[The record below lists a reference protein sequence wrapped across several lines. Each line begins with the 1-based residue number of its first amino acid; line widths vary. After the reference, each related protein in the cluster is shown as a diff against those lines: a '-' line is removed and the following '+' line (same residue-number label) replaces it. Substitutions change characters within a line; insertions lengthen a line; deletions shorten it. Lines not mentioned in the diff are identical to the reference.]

1 MDPAA
6 SLRIG
11 CLVMAAGNASRFGA
25 NKLAAELDGRT
36 LIERALDAVPKGMF
50 AAVCVASQYEGIE
63 ELAGKYG
70 FAAIH
75 NAHPDWGL
83 SYTIRL
89 GTQAMR
95 ACDGILYLV
104 ADQPLLRRESVEALV
119 ALWQRQPDG
128 VAALG
133 HGGVRGNPCL
143 FPARL
148 FPELLALRGDRGGSA
163 VIRRHE
169 DVLTL
174 LEVDPRE
181 LQDADT
187 PEALE
192 RIREGSKLPSQVK

>member
-1 MDPAA
+1 MKMDQKP
-6 SLRIG
+6 G
-11 CLVMAAGNASRFGA
+11 CVVLAAGSASRFGG
-25 NKLAAELDGRT
+25 NKLTATVEGQA
-36 LIERALDAVPKGMF
+36 LIRRALSAVPAEQLSAVAVVTQYPEILDLAREFSFTPVRNDAPEAGVSRSIALGL
-50 AAVCVASQYEGIE
+50 AA
-63 ELAGKYG
+63 
-70 FAAIH
+70 
-75 NAHPDWGL
+75 
-83 SYTIRL
+83 L
-89 GTQAMR
+89 GDCPR
-95 ACDGILYLV
+95 ALFLV

-192 RIREGSKLPSQVK
+192 RIRAGSKLPSQVK

>member
-1 MDPAA
+1 MKMDQKP
-6 SLRIG
+6 G
-11 CLVMAAGNASRFGA
+11 CVVLAAGSASRFGG
-25 NKLAAELDGRT
+25 NKLTATVEGQA
-36 LIERALDAVPKGMF
+36 LIRRALSAVPAEKLSAVAVVTQYPEILDLAREFSFTPVRNDAPEAGVSRSIALGR
-50 AAVCVASQYEGIE
+50 AA
-63 ELAGKYG
+63 
-70 FAAIH
+70 
-75 NAHPDWGL
+75 
-83 SYTIRL
+83 L
-89 GTQAMR
+89 GDCPGA
-95 ACDGILYLV
+95 LFLV

-119 ALWQRQPDG
+119 ALWQERPEG

-163 VIRRHE
+163 GIRRHE

-192 RIREGSKLPSQVK
+192 RIRAGSKLPSQVK

>member
-1 MDPAA
+1 MKMDQKP
-6 SLRIG
+6 G
-11 CLVMAAGNASRFGA
+11 CVVLAAGSASRFGG
-25 NKLAAELDGRT
+25 NKLTATVEGQA
-36 LIERALDAVPKGMF
+36 LIRRALSAVPAEQLSAVAVVTQYPEILDLAREFSFTPVRNDAPEAGVSRSIALGL
-50 AAVCVASQYEGIE
+50 AA
-63 ELAGKYG
+63 
-70 FAAIH
+70 
-75 NAHPDWGL
+75 
-83 SYTIRL
+83 L
-89 GTQAMR
+89 GDCPGA
-95 ACDGILYLV
+95 LFLV

>member
-1 MDPAA
+1 MKMDQKP
-6 SLRIG
+6 G
-11 CLVMAAGNASRFGA
+11 CVVLAAGSASRFGG
-25 NKLAAELDGRT
+25 NKLTATVEGQA
-36 LIERALDAVPKGMF
+36 LIRRALSAVPAEQLSAVAVVTQYPEILDLAREFSFTPVRNDAPEAGVSRSIALGL
-50 AAVCVASQYEGIE
+50 AA
-63 ELAGKYG
+63 
-70 FAAIH
+70 
-75 NAHPDWGL
+75 
-83 SYTIRL
+83 L
-89 GTQAMR
+89 GDCPGA
-95 ACDGILYLV
+95 LFLV

-163 VIRRHE
+163 IIRRHE

-192 RIREGSKLPSQVK
+192 RIRAGSKLPSQVK

>member
-1 MDPAA
+1 MKMDQKP
-6 SLRIG
+6 G
-11 CLVMAAGNASRFGA
+11 CVVLAAGSASRFGG
-25 NKLAAELDGRT
+25 NKLLATVEGQA
-36 LIERALDAVPKGMF
+36 LIRRALSAVPAEQLSAVAVVTQYPEILDLAREFSFTPVRNDAPEAGVSRSIALGL
-50 AAVCVASQYEGIE
+50 AA
-63 ELAGKYG
+63 
-70 FAAIH
+70 
-75 NAHPDWGL
+75 
-83 SYTIRL
+83 L
-89 GTQAMR
+89 GDCPGA
-95 ACDGILYLV
+95 LFLV

-192 RIREGSKLPSQVK
+192 RIRAGSKLPSQVK

>member
-1 MDPAA
+1 MKMDQKP
-6 SLRIG
+6 G
-11 CLVMAAGNASRFGA
+11 CVVLAAGSASRFGG
-25 NKLAAELDGRT
+25 NKLTATVEGQA
-36 LIERALDAVPKGMF
+36 LIRRALSAVPAEKLSAVAVVTQYPEILDLAREFSFTPVRNDAPEAGVSRSIALGL
-50 AAVCVASQYEGIE
+50 AA
-63 ELAGKYG
+63 
-70 FAAIH
+70 
-75 NAHPDWGL
+75 
-83 SYTIRL
+83 L
-89 GTQAMR
+89 GDCPGA
-95 ACDGILYLV
+95 LFLV
-104 ADQPLLRRESVEALV
+104 ADQPLLQRESVEALV

-128 VAALG
+128 VTALG

-192 RIREGSKLPSQVK
+192 RMRAGSKLPSQVK

>member
-1 MDPAA
+1 MKMDQKP
-6 SLRIG
+6 G
-11 CLVMAAGNASRFGA
+11 CVVLAAGSASRFGG
-25 NKLAAELDGRT
+25 NKLTATVEGQA
-36 LIERALDAVPKGMF
+36 LIRRALSAVPAEKLSAVAVVTQYPEILDLAREFSFTPVRNDAPEAGVSRSIALGL
-50 AAVCVASQYEGIE
+50 AA
-63 ELAGKYG
+63 
-70 FAAIH
+70 
-75 NAHPDWGL
+75 
-83 SYTIRL
+83 L
-89 GTQAMR
+89 GDCPGA
-95 ACDGILYLV
+95 LFLV

-119 ALWQRQPDG
+119 TLWQRQPDG

-148 FPELLALRGDRGGSA
+148 FPELLALQGDRGGSA

-192 RIREGSKLPSQVK
+192 RIRAGSKLPSQVK

>member
-1 MDPAA
+1 MKMDQKP
-6 SLRIG
+6 G
-11 CLVMAAGNASRFGA
+11 CVVLAAGSASRFGG
-25 NKLAAELDGRT
+25 NKLTATVEGQA
-36 LIERALDAVPKGMF
+36 LIRRALSAVPAEKLSAVAVVTQYPEILDLAREFSFTPVRNDAPEAGVSRSIALGL
-50 AAVCVASQYEGIE
+50 AA
-63 ELAGKYG
+63 
-70 FAAIH
+70 
-75 NAHPDWGL
+75 
-83 SYTIRL
+83 L
-89 GTQAMR
+89 GDCPGA
-95 ACDGILYLV
+95 LFLV

-148 FPELLALRGDRGGSA
+148 FPELLALQGDRGGSA

-192 RIREGSKLPSQVK
+192 RIRAGSKLPSQVK

>member
-1 MDPAA
+1 MKMDQKP
-6 SLRIG
+6 G
-11 CLVMAAGNASRFGA
+11 CVVLAAGSASRFGG
-25 NKLAAELDGRT
+25 NKLTATVEGQA
-36 LIERALDAVPKGMF
+36 LIRRALSAVPAEQLSAVAVVTQYPEILDLAREFSFTPVRNDAPEAGVSRSIALGL
-50 AAVCVASQYEGIE
+50 AA
-63 ELAGKYG
+63 
-70 FAAIH
+70 
-75 NAHPDWGL
+75 
-83 SYTIRL
+83 L
-89 GTQAMR
+89 GD
-95 ACDGILYLV
+95 CPGVLFLV

-192 RIREGSKLPSQVK
+192 RIRAGSKLPSQVK

>member
-1 MDPAA
+1 MEGQALIRRALSAVPAEQLSA
-6 SLRIG
+6 VAVVTQYPEILDLAREFSFTPVRND
-11 CLVMAAGNASRFGA
+11 APEAGVSRSIALG
-25 NKLAAELDGRT
+25 LAALGDCPG
-36 LIERALDAVPKGMF
+36 ALF
-50 AAVCVASQYEGIE
+50 
-63 ELAGKYG
+63 
-70 FAAIH
+70 
-75 NAHPDWGL
+75 
-83 SYTIRL
+83 
-89 GTQAMR
+89 
-95 ACDGILYLV
+95 LV

-119 ALWQRQPDG
+119 ALWQERPEG

-148 FPELLALRGDRGGSA
+148 FPELLALQGDRGGSA

-192 RIREGSKLPSQVK
+192 RIRAGSKLPSQVK